1 MARGRAGGR
10 MRRVDEAVKQVLSEA
25 IPLLKDPRIG
35 FVTVTGVDT
44 TSDLAEATVW
54 VSVLGNERQRDAT
67 MAALEHAAG
76 PLQRTLG
83 SQLRLRRTPRVRFA
97 YDPAVERGV
106 RMTRLIDD
114 LAPDE
119 KSATSDEPQTDGTPN
134 EHAH

>member
-1 MARGRAGGR
+1 

-54 VSVLGNERQRDAT
+54 VSVLGNEKQRAAT
-67 MAALEHAAG
+67 MAALEHAVGA
-76 PLQRTLG
+76 LQRTLG
-83 SQLRLRRTPRVRFA
+83 AELRLRRTPKVRFA
-97 YDPAVERGV
+97 YDPAIERGV

-114 LAPDE
+114 LTPSDAGDTVLTDE
-119 KSATSDEPQTDGTPN
+119 GAAE
-134 EHAH
+134 